1 MPRLFL
7 PNSLPSSLS
16 FHRFWGI
23 YVRPPSRSAGSPSLL
38 LLLPPSCF
46 TGSSPSHC
54 PEHLIP
60 PKCFSMAHTTQPEWE
75 PTPKGPVHSG
85 PGRQGPQPSLR
96 GSTSQPE
103 PAPGALCRPRGV
115 SLATGLSSPK
125 ALEAHE
131 CFFHFIH
138 IQDATGGDFSPPGDT
153 RHSLE
158 LFLTIMLWRQWERV
172 LLAPRRSREGT
183 LLNVP

>member
-16 FHRFWGI
+16 FHRFWGT

-85 PGRQGPQPSLR
+85 PGRQGPYPSLR

-138 IQDATGGDFSPPGDT
+138 IQDATGGDFSPQGILDIVW
-153 RHSLE
+153 SC
-158 LFLTIMLWRQWERV
+158 F
-172 LLAPRRSREGT
+172 
-183 LLNVP
+183 